1 MDTRFGIHT
10 PSDYNWVPSN
20 LIEWCEDAKRH
31 GVNWITLWA
40 NCQVQVEF
48 AKALTDHGIRIIY
61 RPGQN
66 LVPSQFI
73 GGDLEKYREAGAEFC
88 QFYNEPNLFG
98 EWKDEKKASPEYFA
112 ELWAARCQSLKSI
125 GFTPVVPPL
134 SPGGNLYHREFF
146 HRMMNWWKNQG
157 MLPDLLRGCV
167 LGIHN
172 RPITN
177 PPDDDGDC
185 SFNEYKRYRQ
195 WMQEIM
201 GFTLPMVA
209 PEAGYEP
216 QWVGY
221 DWERWQD
228 WNMELIRRFQPSH
241 PKYVGADFLGS
252 CFWIYDDLN
261 STWDHCSLV
270 NNWRYGQ
277 DHGGDR
283 TTNLWRA
290 LEAEDWGTVPVPPVP
305 PPTPPPTPTPP
316 LPPQPEGTM
325 KAYLKDGS
333 ETDAGKLL
341 EAYRV
346 VIAPCTGPGFRVVEV
361 RERCEA
367 ANCDVHVKG
376 MGGELLVGQAVRWGW
391 PGEEVSQETDPYGR
405 VGFAM
410 AASAKYDPALGGG
423 PHWTAVTGNSET
435 IRGIGMIMGTVH
447 CTLNFVFQYLEG
459 TPEPQPEP
467 PTPEPPPEAYTLKG
481 ALNKRL
487 EAAGLPPIQDVR
499 PTILEKYVDL
509 TRVGKRGLG
518 PESLWSITF
527 HHLPTLK
534 TCLET
539 DVLEVARYH
548 TQTKKWPDI
557 AYKLIVG
564 FEDEQGK
571 VPTFF
576 TGLLAHYSEQSGY
589 GRVNRYSIA
598 VAVAGDFS
606 IDKVTGKPKQS
617 PTAGQLDALR
627 CIVESLEE
635 FVGGGRGQ
643 CHPLPIFRHYD
654 LVSTECPGTLYEK
667 YVARRDL

>member
-31 GVNWITLWA
+31 GVNLVTGWW

-66 LVPSQFI
+66 LIPSQFI

-134 SPGGNLYHREFF
+134 SPGGNLYHRDFF

-221 DWERWQD
+221 DWERWKD
-228 WNMELIRRFQPSH
+228 WNMELIRRFQPAH

-252 CFWIYDDLN
+252 CFWICDDLN

-290 LEAEDWGTVPVPPVP
+290 LEAEDWGTAPPVP

-316 LPPQPEGTM
+316 LEVKM
-325 KAYLKDGS
+325 KGYLKDG
-333 ETDAGKLL
+333 TQVDPTTLL
-341 EAYRV
+341 KSYSVTIE
-346 VIAPCTGPGFRVVEV
+346 PCTGAGFRVVEV

-367 ANCDVHVKG
+367 ANCDVWVKG
-376 MGGELLVGQAVRWGW
+376 AGAEPLVGKSVRWGW
-391 PGEEVSQETDPYGR
+391 PGEEVDQETDPYGR

-410 AASAKYDPALGGG
+410 AASAKYDPAVGGG
-423 PHWTAVTGNSET
+423 PHWTAVAGNSET

-459 TPEPQPEP
+459 TPAPQPEPEP
-467 PTPEPPPEAYTLKG
+467 PTPEPGPDDDPYLLK
-481 ALNKRL
+481 KRL
-487 EAAGLPPIQDVR
+487 ERDAP
-499 PTILEKYVDL
+499 Y
-509 TRVGKRGLG
+509 
-518 PESLWSITF
+518 
-527 HHLPTLK
+527 
-534 TCLET
+534 
-539 DVLEVARYH
+539 
-548 TQTKKWPDI
+548 
-557 AYKLIVG
+557 G
-564 FEDEQGK
+564 FEDLRAEIRK
-571 VPTFF
+571 FSDVP
-576 TGLLAHYSEQSGY
+576 
-589 GRVNRYSIA
+589 
-598 VAVAGDFS
+598 
-606 IDKVTGKPKQS
+606 K
-617 PTAGQLDALR
+617 LDA
-627 CIVESLEE
+627 S
-635 FVGGGRGQ
+635 
-643 CHPLPIFRHYD
+643 
-654 LVSTECPGTLYEK
+654 
-667 YVARRDL
+667 ARRDAQGNPLFHLIEFVVIHHSGYDKPHTPLSTAKQAVAEGEPTIEYQFCIQEGKLFWTGPVVWVTNHTYQFNSRSIGVCVLGNYETKEPDPRDLETLRFFIAAFEEFMAGDWGKSCPVGLVPHRYVVKNATACPGKIWPKILRGARPDLRGDL